1 LLLPIALFALAP
13 ALAEE
18 SKAEACLRT
27 KVWEGYADG
36 WGVRSMVTAE
46 IEDGRT
52 RAYLVTLYEGNEYQV
67 KVCADE
73 RVVNADL
80 LLYDMKGNVIAR
92 DSTVGRE
99 PELSFKPPA
108 TGTYYVVLYAREMV
122 EAGGKGEVAV
132 AVTYR

>member
-1 LLLPIALFALAP
+1 MLLPIAFLAVNSALAD
-13 ALAEE
+13 ET
-18 SKAEACLRT
+18 KAEACLRT

-36 WGVRSMVTAE
+36 WGVRSMVTTE

-52 RAYLVTLYEGNEYQV
+52 RAYLVTLYEGNEYQM
-67 KVCADE
+67 KACADE
-73 RVVNADL
+73 RLVNADL
-80 LLYDMKGNVIAR
+80 LLYDTKGNVIAR
-92 DSTVGRE
+92 DSTVSRE

-108 TGTYYVVLYAREMV
+108 TGTYYVVLYAREMT